1 MRTGCCEYFT
11 SCILARSCTDC
22 LSEVPPM
29 RWSTKQGMNM
39 HRKRCTGV
47 FSSWAQN
54 RAIVKQ
60 WSPGR
65 VRGVMFLLVQPLT
78 PHDLRILCSN
88 GCSRCYV

>member
-47 FSSWAQN
+47 FSAQS
-54 RAIVKQ
+54 AL
-60 WSPGR
+60 PY
-65 VRGVMFLLVQPLT
+65 
-78 PHDLRILCSN
+78 ILPPPERLN
-88 GCSRCYV
+88 